1 MKENLIEKL
10 CFNFSITVIEYSEK
24 LEKRKKWVFAN
35 QILRSGTSIGA
46 NVSEAQ
52 FAESKKDFIHK
63 LKIASKEAHE
73 TYYWLGLC
81 EQAENYPSIG
91 PMKEDLLV
99 IKKIL
104 TKIISTSLTNN

>member
-46 NVSEAQ
+46 NVS
-52 FAESKKDFIHK
+52 
-63 LKIASKEAHE
+63 
-73 TYYWLGLC
+73 
-81 EQAENYPSIG
+81 
-91 PMKEDLLV
+91 
-99 IKKIL
+99 
-104 TKIISTSLTNN
+104 